1 MYILYFILYLLYIK
15 YYIYIHDCQ
24 SELSFNSSM
33 TSFFSATAWRSFAS
47 TKFIRWNSP
56 RTCSALSTET

>member
-1 MYILYFILYLLYIK
+1 MVQTMPNNVN
-15 YYIYIHDCQ
+15 Q
-24 SELSFNSSM
+24 SCPAVSFNSSM